1 MAASVAAGKNFT
13 LRGCIRRMQ
22 IKGKEDGGG
31 RGGYTIPNVAELVV
45 TVDLSVIVADTWNR
59 S

>member
-1 MAASVAAGKNFT
+1 MVASVAAGKNFT

-22 IKGKEDGGG
+22 KKGKEYGGG
-31 RGGYTIPNVAELVV
+31 RGDYTIPNVAELVV